1 MIHYLIVILE
11 HDSAPFCCYDVKER
25 GGPGLIPLD
34 VLEKSVS
41 FAIKNAIPVN
51 FLCGNTA
58 LPPGYEELIAS
69 VDHVRM
75 VPLARARSGEEA
87 VFIIDGEEDLA
98 HAHVLETGGLN
109 NVILRVGKS
118 EVPSLPSTVERL
130 LGRFRRLNV
139 ILKEPGG
146 FAEEDFSAYADALE
160 DVRRILAGEYRKGS
174 FLEISTLSDR
184 VFLTNMNNCNAGTAH
199 LTVAPN
205 GRFYLCP
212 AFYYENGEDC
222 LAGPDDAVE
231 IRNARLLTLE
241 NAPVCRNCDAWHCK
255 RCVWL
260 NRRLTSELNTPSHEQ
275 CVLAHL
281 EREASRRF
289 LEEIGRECGL
299 NDRVTPIPKLDYLD
313 PFDIISDRSRSPGEK
328 EEHFAR
334 LLSRPLEDVPVS
346 DLLRQIY
353 TLDPGMLAR
362 LKELNSAVVD
372 LEDGQ

>member
-1 MIHYLIVILE
+1 M
-11 HDSAPFCCYDVKER
+11 
-25 GGPGLIPLD
+25 PLD
-34 VLEKSVS
+34 VLEKSVT

-51 FLCGNTA
+51 FLCGNTV
-58 LPPGYEELIAS
+58 LPPGYEKLIAS

-98 HAHVLETGGLN
+98 RVHVLERGGLN

-118 EVPSLPSTVERL
+118 EVPSLPATVEKL
-130 LGRFRRLNV
+130 LGRFKRLNV
-139 ILKEPGG
+139 ILKDPGG
-146 FAEEDFSAYADALE
+146 FTEQDFSVYADSLE
-160 DVRRILAGEYRKGS
+160 DVRRIVAEEYRKGN

-212 AFYYENGEDC
+212 AFYYENEEDGLADLDGAGE
-222 LAGPDDAVE
+222 
-231 IRNARLLTLE
+231 RKNARLLTLE
-241 NAPVCRNCDAWHCK
+241 HAPVCRNCDAWHCK

-260 NRRLTSELNTPSHEQ
+260 NRKLTSELNTPSHQQ

-281 EREASRRF
+281 EREASRKF
-289 LEEIGRECGL
+289 LEDSGPECGL
-299 NDRVTPIPKLDYLD
+299 TDRVTPIPKLDYLD

-328 EEHFAR
+328 EEHFAG
-334 LLSRPLEDVPVS
+334 LLSRPLEDVPVR

-362 LKELNSAVVD
+362 LKELNRTVVD
-372 LEDGQ
+372 LEDGE